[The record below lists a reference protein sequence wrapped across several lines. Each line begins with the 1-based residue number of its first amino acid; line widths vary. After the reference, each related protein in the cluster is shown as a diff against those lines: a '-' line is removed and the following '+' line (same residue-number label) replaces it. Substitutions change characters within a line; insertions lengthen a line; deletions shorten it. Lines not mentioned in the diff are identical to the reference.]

1 MKKNKIFII
10 LIFLIIISIFV
21 IKLDFL
27 FFKVKLCNKTQN
39 NMYVEFIEYQKDY
52 LLEIYSYIFWNNYDY
67 KTVIIFWNLKPNECS
82 NYKKIHRS
90 SNYLY
95 ITWLIYKKIDWINY
109 PYKLYETTYIDTLW
123 NEKKD
128 FWKYIYN
135 IIWTKNIN
143 NTFKGDLYI
152 EVEK

>member
-52 LLEIYSYIFWNNYDY
+52 LLEIYSYIF
-67 KTVIIFWNLKPNECS
+67 
-82 NYKKIHRS
+82 
-90 SNYLY
+90 
-95 ITWLIYKKIDWINY
+95 
-109 PYKLYETTYIDTLW
+109 
-123 NEKKD
+123 
-128 FWKYIYN
+128 
-135 IIWTKNIN
+135 
-143 NTFKGDLYI
+143 
-152 EVEK
+152 